1 MAAAEQKKSYAVI
14 KNFKGLNTKAN
25 RTAIDEEE
33 FAWIENA
40 MPIGFGNIKIVPGQS
55 ALTSGN
61 TAVNFGNTVTVLTSA
76 NINVSDYL
84 LAFESNG
91 RAQYYNLT
99 SSTLGNVAN
108 SGTFSGSGITTAQYN
123 NERVLI
129 GDPSKGLY
137 NWDGNNVVSI
147 GSVGVIGITNK
158 GNGYTTA
165 PTITLGAPNETGGV
179 QATAVATI
187 TTGSGGLLSINVSS
201 GGSGYTTVPGVTI
214 GAPNLVGGI
223 QAEASATISG
233 GIVVAVVI
241 TNAGSGYT
249 SVPSVTFSSGAAA
262 ATAVLNTGTVNS
274 ITLTNAGTGYTSPP
288 TITITGGGGSNA
300 AAIASI
306 STFKTG
312 TVSVLVTNG
321 GAGYTNAANT
331 VVTFSGSGS
340 SAAGTAILS
349 GGQVTQVIMTN
360 PGSGYTSNT
369 TVTITGGGATN
380 NAVATAITNLDEV
393 VDVATFS
400 GRTWVAAGRTLYYS
414 AAGSYSD
421 FTSVSAG
428 TFVLTDSTLHG
439 NIQAIISA
447 NNFLYIFGDD
457 SINVISDLR
466 VTTTGTTLFT
476 NTNVSASIGTKRTY
490 AIFPFFRALLFMNDY
505 GMYSLVGSTTSKISD
520 AMDGVFPYI
529 DFTKP
534 VTGGQVLLNNILCA
548 AFNFYLNSSF
558 PTSISTGSRYVQAVF
573 FEKKWFMTSQ
583 GSLNFITS
591 APLAGNINMYGV
603 ADTAL
608 YRLYASPTASISST
622 MKTALSPMKDPI
634 RTKQALKFG
643 VEATLTNSA
652 TFVITVDS
660 ESGSSPT
667 YTLNNTVTWYNN
679 VGTTLTWVNNSA
691 QTIGWLT
698 SNGYALYKS
707 DAQQYG
713 KYLGLTM
720 TSNSAGFVLN
730 TIEFEHELRVRF

>member
-1 MAAAEQKKSYAVI
+1 M
-14 KNFKGLNTKAN
+14 
-25 RTAIDEEE
+25 
-33 FAWIENA
+33 
-40 MPIGFGNIKIVPGQS
+40 
-55 ALTSGN
+55 
-61 TAVNFGNTVTVLTSA
+61 
-76 NINVSDYL
+76 
-84 LAFESNG
+84 
-91 RAQYYNLT
+91 
-99 SSTLGNVAN
+99 
-108 SGTFSGSGITTAQYN
+108 
-123 NERVLI
+123 
-129 GDPSKGLY
+129 
-137 NWDGNNVVSI
+137 
-147 GSVGVIGITNK
+147 
-158 GNGYTTA
+158 
-165 PTITLGAPNETGGV
+165 
-179 QATAVATI
+179 
-187 TTGSGGLLSINVSS
+187 
-201 GGSGYTTVPGVTI
+201 
-214 GAPNLVGGI
+214 
-223 QAEASATISG
+223 
-233 GIVVAVVI
+233 
-241 TNAGSGYT
+241 
-249 SVPSVTFSSGAAA
+249 
-262 ATAVLNTGTVNS
+262 
-274 ITLTNAGTGYTSPP
+274 
-288 TITITGGGGSNA
+288 
-300 AAIASI
+300 
-306 STFKTG
+306 
-312 TVSVLVTNG
+312 LVTNG

-380 NAVATAITNLDEV
+380 NAVATAVTNLDQI

-400 GRTWVAAGRTLYYS
+400 GRTWVAAGRTVYYS

-428 TFVLTDSTLHG
+428 TFVFTDSTLNG

-447 NNFLYIFGDD
+447 NNFLYVFGDD

-466 VTTTGTTLFT
+466 VTATGTTLFT
-476 NTNVSASIGTKRTY
+476 NTNVSASVGSKRTY

-558 PTSISTGSRYVQAVF
+558 PTSISTGDRYVQAVF

-583 GSLNFITS
+583 GSLNFINS
-591 APLAGNINMYGV
+591 APLAGNINLYGV

-608 YRLYASPTASISST
+608 FRLYASPTASISST

-660 ESGSSPT
+660 ETGSSPP
-667 YTLNNTVTWYNN
+667 YTLNNNVTWFNN
-679 VGTTLTWVNNSA
+679 VGTTITWVNNSA